1 MSEDRDLEEPNSLRI
16 VLLGKHGSGKSSLG
30 EKIFRVSYRSDSKI
44 RSVQTHS
51 RTLKERKVTLIDTP
65 GVVGTQGV
73 GWERA
78 ELEGHCEWL
87 SCLVQC
93 APGPHA
99 LLLVMPMFRFTIV
112 IFTHG
117 DQLPENTDILEFV
130 EENTELAKLVQACGG
145 RCHVVDNKYWTKDQQ
160 KEDPQRSN
168 EFQVEAILNTVEKMV
183 DENQKYL
190 SNDALEQVEHDIQT
204 EQSRIHT
211 DSGLSLEES
220 REQAKNSLLD
230 RYIDQATRCPPY
242 AKYAAVMTGVAGVAL
257 VAILVLPK
265 VMKFFA
271 EKPPL
276 PLPLPLPMVPIE
288 PPALPDLPPA
298 PEMIQEVVQEVV
310 PTVISEFLK
319 SILTPPEDYDPFD
332 QFN

>member
-1 MSEDRDLEEPNSLRI
+1 MQEPNSLRI
-16 VLLGKHGSGKSSLG
+16 VLLGKHGSGKSSLANNILG

-51 RTLKERKVTLIDTP
+51 RTLKERKVTVIDTP

-78 ELEGHCEWL
+78 ELERHCEWL

-99 LLLVMPMFRFTIV
+99 LLLVMPVQRYTRQEQAVVEHIKTQFGEEMFRFTIV
-112 IFTHG
+112 VFTHG

-220 REQAKNSLLD
+220 REQAKKLSP
-230 RYIDQATRCPPY
+230 R
-242 AKYAAVMTGVAGVAL
+242 
-257 VAILVLPK
+257 
-265 VMKFFA
+265 
-271 EKPPL
+271 
-276 PLPLPLPMVPIE
+276 
-288 PPALPDLPPA
+288 
-298 PEMIQEVVQEVV
+298 
-310 PTVISEFLK
+310 
-319 SILTPPEDYDPFD
+319 
-332 QFN
+332 

>member
-1 MSEDRDLEEPNSLRI
+1 MKIANGGRYYTNNFLQLSMEEMILKSYSCTAGA
-16 VLLGKHGSGKSSLG
+16 LLAKLAENRPAGETRQREKQLANNILG
-30 EKIFRVSYRSDSKI
+30 ERFSE
-44 RSVQTHS
+44 
-51 RTLKERKVTLIDTP
+51 TLKERKVTVIDTP

-78 ELEGHCEWL
+78 ELERHCEWL

-99 LLLVMPMFRFTIV
+99 LLLVMPVQRYTRQEQAVVEYIKTQFGEEMFRFTI
-112 IFTHG
+112 
-117 DQLPENTDILEFV
+117 NTDILEFV

-204 EQSRIHT
+204 EQSR
-211 DSGLSLEES
+211 
-220 REQAKNSLLD
+220 NSH
-230 RYIDQATRCPPY
+230 
-242 AKYAAVMTGVAGVAL
+242 
-257 VAILVLPK
+257 
-265 VMKFFA
+265 
-271 EKPPL
+271 
-276 PLPLPLPMVPIE
+276 
-288 PPALPDLPPA
+288 
-298 PEMIQEVVQEVV
+298 
-310 PTVISEFLK
+310 
-319 SILTPPEDYDPFD
+319 
-332 QFN
+332 